1 MATPSV
7 EDYLKAIYKVE
18 LEADAVTA
26 QDIAAKLQVSAAAV
40 SKMLKRLQELR
51 LVDHTPYQNITL
63 TSSGRK
69 MALEIVRHHRL
80 LELYLVEALGYSWDE
95 VHVEAERLEHHIS
108 EEFEQ
113 RIDTLMGHPTRCPH
127 GDPIPDKEGN
137 VASITRS
144 TLATESPGRLVVSRV
159 SDADAS
165 LLRFLKNEGL
175 FPGTDIE
182 LIEQE
187 PFGGAFL
194 VRLEDRIVRIAPDA
208 ARQIFVEPAEVS
220 R

>member
-7 EDYLKAIYKVE
+7 EDYIKAIYKVQ
-18 LEADAVTA
+18 LEADSVSA
-26 QDIAAKLQVSAAAV
+26 QDIASRLVVSAAAV

-51 LVDHTPYQNITL
+51 LVDHTPYQSITL
-63 TSSGRK
+63 TPSGQK
-69 MALEIVRHHRL
+69 MAMEIVRHHRL

-95 VHVEAERLEHHIS
+95 VHIEAERLEHHIS

-113 RIDTLMGHPTRCPH
+113 KIDTLMGHPTRCPH
-127 GDPIPDKEGN
+127 GDPIPDKDGN
-137 VASITRS
+137 IASVTRT
-144 TLATESPGRLVVSRV
+144 TLATEPPGRLVVSRV
-159 SDADAS
+159 SDADAA
-165 LLRFLKNEGL
+165 LLRFLKSEGV

-187 PFGGAFL
+187 PFGGAFV

-208 ARQIFVEPAEVS
+208 ARQIFVEPAGVS
-220 R
+220 G